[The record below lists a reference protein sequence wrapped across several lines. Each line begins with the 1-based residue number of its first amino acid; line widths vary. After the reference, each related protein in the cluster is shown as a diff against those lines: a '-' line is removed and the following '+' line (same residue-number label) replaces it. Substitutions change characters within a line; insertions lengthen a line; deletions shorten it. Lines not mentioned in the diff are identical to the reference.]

1 MTNRVYYPKFSD
13 AEYASRWRRIREAMA
28 ERNLDCLIIYGAY
41 CSSFGSDPGQ
51 ANLRYVANFVDQYHA
66 YCVFPRNGEPTLL
79 TSFNGHLATGREITT
94 VPDMRFA
101 GLPIAA
107 KVIELLNE
115 KEMSQARIG
124 IVGISEARGIS
135 IPHEHHVDFTAAFPS
150 AEFEVATDIFEN
162 LRRVKSDEEIEF
174 LRKGAAI
181 TDAAFAAEVKAV
193 KPGATNVDLYNEIL
207 IESHR
212 AGGTL
217 CFALLGS
224 TPMANPSMSFP
235 DAYISDRRIE
245 KGDVIVNEHSS
256 CYGGYSGQMLRTIF
270 VGPPD
275 RHFEKMFDIC
285 IDVFHRV
292 KSVIKPGA
300 TTADVQAAAAPIID
314 ADLTVTAPLL
324 HGWGNF
330 IEPPIM
336 GVKGS
341 KHPMMEWTFA
351 KGETIVIEPNPC
363 TTDLKSGV
371 FLGDLCVVT
380 ENGAE
385 SLHTYP
391 IDEPIVIDGF

>member
-1 MTNRVYYPKFSD
+1 MTTRVYYPKFSD
-13 AEYASRWRRIREAMA
+13 AEYASRWQRIRDAMD
-28 ERNLDCLIIYGAY
+28 RRGLDCLVIYGAY
-41 CSSFGSDPGQ
+41 GSSFGSDPGQ

-66 YCVFPRNGEPTLL
+66 YCVFPKTGEPTLL
-79 TSFNGHLATGREITT
+79 TSFNGHLATARDITT

-101 GLPIAA
+101 GLPIAS
-107 KVIELLNE
+107 KVVELLRE
-115 KEMSQARIG
+115 KEMRKARVG
-124 IVGISEARGIS
+124 IVGISEGRGIS
-135 IPHEHHVDFTAAFPS
+135 IPHEHYVEITEAFPA
-150 AEFEVATDIFEN
+150 AEFELATDIFEN

-181 TDAAFAAEVKAV
+181 TDRSFAAAVKAV

-224 TPMANPSMSFP
+224 TPMANPDMSFP
-235 DAYISDRRIE
+235 DAYISDRPIAR
-245 KGDVIVNEHSS
+245 GDVVVNEHSS
-256 CYGGYSGQMLRTIF
+256 CYGGYSGQILRTVF
-270 VGPPD
+270 VGPPT
-275 RHFEKMFDIC
+275 RQYEKMFEIG

-292 KSVIKPGA
+292 KEVIRPGA

-341 KHPMMEWTFA
+341 KHPMMEWTFQ
-351 KGETIVIEPNPC
+351 KGETIVVEPNPC

-391 IDEPIVIDGF
+391 IDEPIVVDGF